1 MSIAYKTTVKDI
13 YQNSEK
19 LSKLEEIKV
28 GGWVKSVRE
37 GKEIIFVIIN
47 DGTSLDNLQVIISQ
61 NKFPQNELLKKINF
75 GASLIVS
82 GKLILTPHLKQ
93 AYELQA
99 DKIDFV
105 NSAAENYP
113 FQKKNIPLDVV
124 RNFPHLRAKTNYFL
138 ALFRL
143 RHSISKAIHNFFDQE
158 GFYYISTPI
167 ITGSDAEGAGE
178 FFSLEDNKKEP
189 FFPKKASL
197 TVSGQLQAETLV
209 QGLGKVYTFS
219 PCFRAEKSNT
229 TRHLAEFYMI
239 EPEMSFAELETII
252 SLAEDL
258 VKSVINHVLNKNIK
272 DLNFLENYHQK
283 ELVNRLKN
291 LLELD
296 FKKVKY
302 SEAIEILEK
311 NKKSFVFNNIEWGMD
326 LQSEHEKYLCQH
338 FNSPVFVTNYPVELK
353 AFYMKNNP
361 DKKTV
366 DCFDLLI
373 PEIGELIGG
382 SMREDN
388 YEILK
393 NKAEKIGIDSDNLN
407 WYLDLRRFGYAQSG
421 GFGLGLERLVMFISG
436 TDNIRDTIAFPRYPK
451 HLET

>member
-124 RNFPHLRAKTNYFL
+124 RNFPNLRAKTNYFL

-197 TVSGQLQAETLV
+197 TVSGQLQAEALV

>member
-19 LSKLEEIKV
+19 LSKLEEVKV

-197 TVSGQLQAETLV
+197 TVSGQLQAEALV